1 MSTYS
6 VIYYTNPYQRA
17 QAKAAAAHR
26 QSVRAIRRKKA
37 AKRQLITALILFFTI
52 IASVLIIS
60 NCLRANQ
67 VNASSAK
74 TENVYYKTVEV
85 EEGDTLWDLADLYM
99 GEKSFSRQE
108 YIKQVKEL
116 NHLSGDTIESGSYLM
131 VPYVETVSE
140 L

>member
-6 VIYYTNPYQRA
+6 VIYHTNPYQKT
-17 QAKAAAAHR
+17 QAKATAAHR
-26 QSVRAIRRKKA
+26 QSVRAIRRKRA
-37 AKRQLITALILFFTI
+37 VKRQLITALILFFTVLT
-52 IASVLIIS
+52 SVLIIS

-67 VNASSAK
+67 VKASSAK
-74 TENVYYKTVEV
+74 AENIYYKTVEV
-85 EEGDTLWDLADLYM
+85 EEGDTLWDLADRYM

-108 YIKQVKEL
+108 YIEQVKEL
-116 NHLSGDTIESGSYLM
+116 NHLSGDTIESGAYLM